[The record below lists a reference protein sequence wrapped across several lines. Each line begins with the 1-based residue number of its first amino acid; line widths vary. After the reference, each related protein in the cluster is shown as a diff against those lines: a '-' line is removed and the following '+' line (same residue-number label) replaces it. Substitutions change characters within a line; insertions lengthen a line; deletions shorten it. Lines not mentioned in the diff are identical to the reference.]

1 MVDPVLNVTVDTP
14 DVVID
19 KIENIVPVVYRDD
32 GSDDYWEVV
41 DSSDQMA
48 IIGKDMSGNQVIVI
62 INKESELLLDLI

>member
-1 MVDPVLNVTVDTP
+1 MVNPVLNVTVDTP